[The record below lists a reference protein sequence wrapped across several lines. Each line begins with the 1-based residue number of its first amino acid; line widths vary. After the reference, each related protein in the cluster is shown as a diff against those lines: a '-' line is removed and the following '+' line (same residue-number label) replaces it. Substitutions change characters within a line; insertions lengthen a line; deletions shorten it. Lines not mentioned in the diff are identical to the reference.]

1 MTQQTETSPA
11 TIVTDADRDLREA
24 LIGHWEDLPKA
35 GIDKLLAEHRI
46 ASTTEAAALMDEMAE
61 ALDSLIT
68 AVKFEVPPIIDGVQV
83 GGRARILLEC
93 AEEARAVLAKLGGQH
108 D

>member
-1 MTQQTETSPA
+1 MTHQTETSPA
-11 TIVTDADRDLREA
+11 TIVTQADRDLREA

-46 ASTTEAAALMDEMAE
+46 ASTTEAAALMDEMADALRKIAE
-61 ALDSLIT
+61 LDS
-68 AVKFEVPPIIDGVQV
+68 DGLPTYTPQAMVHI
-83 GGRARILLEC
+83 AT
-93 AEEARAVLAKLGGQH
+93 AVLAKLGGQH

>member
-11 TIVTDADRDLREA
+11 TIVTDAEYT
-24 LIGHWEDLPKA
+24 
-35 GIDKLLAEHRI
+35 KLLNEVVTLRWKRG
-46 ASTTEAAALMDEMAE
+46 EQAALMDEMAE